1 MMDLPRAR
9 LPRMARVRQQL
20 PDSNLPDVAAAVRE
34 AHAVGGLKSRV
45 NPGQRIAIT
54 AGSRGISNIAL
65 VIQTCIEELRASG
78 AEPFVV
84 PAMGSHGGATPEGQ
98 RAVLA
103 EYGITEAE
111 VGAPILATM
120 DTVTVGHLED
130 GTACYMDRN
139 AYEADGVLVVG
150 RVKAHTAFRADI
162 ESGLCK
168 MLAIGLGKQRGA
180 ETNHARGLARTIP
193 EVASVLLASGK
204 VTLGLGL
211 VENAYHKLHTVRAA
225 APDAFHETDR
235 SLLTLANELLPR
247 VPFDSL
253 DLLIVDEIG
262 KNVSGSGMDY
272 NIVGMWRRIGGEQ
285 RPDYKRIA
293 VLGITHQSE
302 GNGMGMGIA
311 NFTTQ
316 RLFDQLDLQ
325 KTYMNGL
332 TANAYD
338 AIKIPIILP
347 SDLEVCEAAL
357 KAALATA
364 PARVVW
370 IRNTLELQEMLV
382 SEALLPEVATI
393 STLVVDG
400 EPSEL
405 ALDSNSNFVRDDGRV
420 LLANEPIPATV
431 A

>member
-1 MMDLPRAR
+1 MDLPRAP
-9 LPRMARVRQQL
+9 LPRMVRVRQEL
-20 PDSNLPDVAAAVRE
+20 PDDFLPDVAGAVRE
-34 AHAVGGLKSRV
+34 ALAAGGLRERV
-45 NPGQRIAIT
+45 RPGQRIAIT

-65 VIQTCIEELRASG
+65 VIQTCIEELRAAG

-120 DTVTVGHLED
+120 DTHTVGHLDD
-130 GTACYMDRN
+130 GTPCYMDLN
-139 AYEADGVLVVG
+139 AWQADGVLVVG

-211 VENAYHKLHTVRAA
+211 VENAYHKLHTIRATG
-225 APDAFHETDR
+225 PDQFHDTDR
-235 SLLTLANELLPR
+235 ELLKIANELLPR
-247 VPFDSL
+247 VPFETL
-253 DLLIVDEIG
+253 DLLIVDQIG

-272 NIVGMWRRIGGEQ
+272 NIVGMWRRIGGE
-285 RPDYKRIA
+285 RKPYFKRIA
-293 VLGITHQSE
+293 VLSITPQSE
-302 GNGMGMGIA
+302 GNGLGVGIA
-311 NFTTQ
+311 DFTT
-316 RLFDQLDLQ
+316 RRVFEQLDLQ

-338 AIKIPIILP
+338 AIKIPIVMA
-347 SDLEVCEAAL
+347 SDLEACEAAL
-357 KAALATA
+357 KAANTSE
-364 PARVVW
+364 PPRVAW
-370 IRNTLELQEMLV
+370 IRNTLELQELLV
-382 SEALLPEVATI
+382 SEALLPEAEAI
-393 STLVVDG
+393 PTLVVDG
-400 EPSEL
+400 PPGDL
-405 ALDSNSNFVRDDGRV
+405 AIDDTGAFIRADGRV
-420 LLANEPIPATV
+420 LLASEAHAKV
-431 A
+431 R